1 MCIQKPCC
9 TQSLSYN
16 CDRIN
21 NHKGGPTHK
30 HGNKSWS
37 LVKLCHQQKPFSGNS
52 SIMVVL
58 NLWCIALHHCEV
70 FARTL
75 DMWCQ
80 PLPKGTHC
88 ISSPRSRNFFIL
100 NFHKFVHWM
109 TKSSPGL
116 PIISLD
122 VRTHTYACV
131 NELNIQ
137 IKVKTCGIQ
146 YLQTGHVAIQFHA
159 HKFRLTM
166 ILTVYW
172 LCLCMTQNNSG
183 LSALD
188 SIFANNNASEDGGSI
203 RVKVGAIS

>member
-1 MCIQKPCC
+1 MVLGKTVPPTKAFQCKQ
-9 TQSLSYN
+9 L
-16 CDRIN
+16 N
-21 NHKGGPTHK
+21 NG
-30 HGNKSWS
+30 
-37 LVKLCHQQKPFSGNS
+37 F
-52 SIMVVL
+52 L
-58 NLWCIALHHCEV
+58 NLLCIALHHFKV

-80 PLPKGTHC
+80 PLPKGTYW
-88 ISSPRSRNFFIL
+88 ISNPRSRNSFIL
-100 NFHKFVHWM
+100 NFHKLVHWM
-109 TKSSPGL
+109 TKSSSDL

-137 IKVKTCGIQ
+137 IKVRTCGIQ
-146 YLQTGHVAIQFHA
+146 YLQTGHVAIEFHG

-166 ILTVYW
+166 VLTVYW

-188 SIFANNNASEDGGSI
+188 SIFANNNASEYGGSI
-203 RVKVGAIS
+203 FVKVGAIS